1 MCEIVKLYVYTPP
14 SPLWPRVTR
23 WWVEPAYVGWSSSWW
38 LGIGLVVWV
47 EVVNLGEAPSVANF
61 GERWPLAYFC
71 ASKPLFWF
79 ITWWRF
85 RIWCGGKPICGG
97 APFYRRFSVKV
108 ASSPLCAANSP
119 GLVRV
124 VFLAVSPGGFSSCV
138 ARLFFWL
145 WRQVV
150 FWLCRQVVFWLWRQ
164 VVFWLCRQVVF
175 WLCRQV
181 CYWLCRQVVSGWFCQ
196 GLFSWRSSVC
206 HSPRQGQFK
215 YRASQLA
222 RGYRETVYFYSYID
236 IYGI

>member
-1 MCEIVKLYVYTPP
+1 M
-14 SPLWPRVTR
+14 
-23 WWVEPAYVGWSSSWW
+23 GWSSSWW

-71 ASKPLFWF
+71 ASKPLFWL
-79 ITWWRF
+79 ISRWRF

-108 ASSPLCAANSP
+108 ASSPLCAANPP

-124 VFLAVSPGGFSSCV
+124 VFLAVSPGGFSGCV
-138 ARLFFWL
+138 ARLFSGCVARFVTGCVARLFSGCVARFVTGCVARLFSGCVARLFSGCVARW
-145 WRQVV
+145 
-150 FWLCRQVVFWLWRQ
+150 F
-164 VVFWLCRQVVF
+164 F

-196 GLFSWRSSVC
+196 GLFSWRLSVC
-206 HSPRQGQFK
+206 HSPRQGQFE
-215 YRASQLA
+215 YRARQLA
-222 RGYRETVYFYSYID
+222 RGYRETVYFLFLHRYIRY
-236 IYGI
+236 ITLSVYIRYKII